1 MRSEPLQ
8 DKNSK
13 TLNPQNSTHIPMSA
27 DDKTLVVLGA
37 VRYVGWNRYP
47 EYEGLCFGKN
57 RFVVARQEKGTA
69 ETFIALEDVSV
80 DELLK
85 ANKNN
90 FVIVYEEV
98 ERVELQKSMRNIQL
112 KVTAGKNKYTWSVK
126 VMPHNEF
133 LDLDDV
139 KRVLL
144 PIFDWK
150 LETPDEF

>member
-1 MRSEPLQ
+1 MF
-8 DKNSK
+8 
-13 TLNPQNSTHIPMSA
+13 A
-27 DDKTLVVLGA
+27 DDKPLVVLGA

-57 RFVVARQEKGTA
+57 RFVVAHQEKDTV
-69 ETFIALEDVSV
+69 ETYLALEGVAI
-80 DELLK
+80 DESLK

-90 FVIVYEEV
+90 FTIFYEEV

-112 KVTAGKNKYTWSVK
+112 KVTANKNKYTWSVK

-133 LDLDDV
+133 LGLDDV
-139 KRVLL
+139 KRVLQ